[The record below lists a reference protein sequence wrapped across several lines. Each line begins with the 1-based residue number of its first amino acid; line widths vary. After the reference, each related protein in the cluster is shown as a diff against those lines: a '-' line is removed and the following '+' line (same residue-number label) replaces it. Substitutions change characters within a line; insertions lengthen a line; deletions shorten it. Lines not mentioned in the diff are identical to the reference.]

1 MASEMRAPKVKLGLK
16 LVGIY
21 LAVALLTSVA
31 ATIAAFTEDD
41 LVATVAGWIQ
51 AVVSPLS
58 LIGAG
63 LIATAPS
70 ASRAVVPAVIGALCA
85 LGIVAS
91 SWGGMFLDP
100 DSYRT
105 RGLVLIVAL
114 AGGLAGFGLLVSMTK
129 AAQNLAWAYAVRD
142 THDRLATL
150 FISTMVLLVA
160 GFVLRCITRAMPEAA
175 VIGLILPFFGAV
187 ISAFVAFN
195 LLQLSKRL
203 PDYF

>member
-1 MASEMRAPKVKLGLK
+1 MRAPKVKLGLK

-21 LAVALLTSVA
+21 LAVALVASVA
-31 ATIAAFTEDD
+31 ATVAVFVEDELIATI
-41 LVATVAGWIQ
+41 AGWVQ
-51 AVVSPLS
+51 AAMSPLA

-70 ASRAVVPAVIGALCA
+70 DSRAVMPAVFGAICA
-85 LGIVAS
+85 LAVVATSCGSMFIDADRYS
-91 SWGGMFLDP
+91 SRNLLLMF
-100 DSYRT
+100 
-105 RGLVLIVAL
+105 AL
-114 AGGLAGFGLLVSMTK
+114 LGGLAGFGLLVSVTK
-129 AAQNLAWAYAVRD
+129 AGQNLAWSYGV
-142 THDRLATL
+142 HDSHERLATL

-160 GFVLRCITRAMPEAA
+160 GFVLRCITRAIPDAA

-195 LLQLSKRL
+195 LLQLSKKL